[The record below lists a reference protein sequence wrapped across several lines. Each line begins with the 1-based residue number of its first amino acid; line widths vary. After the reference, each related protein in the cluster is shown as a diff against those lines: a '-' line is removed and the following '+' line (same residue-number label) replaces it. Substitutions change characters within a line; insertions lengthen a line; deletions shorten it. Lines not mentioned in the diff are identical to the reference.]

1 MNLKLKAR
9 WRLFRY
15 HRELSRLD
23 REITVHQRACYAY
36 RAKHCLDKDSR
47 RRVLAPPHSYIMDTM
62 LAKDRE
68 MCAKLDELISMI
80 KALRKEHNI

>member
-1 MNLKLKAR
+1 MFKLKAR

-15 HRELSRLD
+15 HRELLKLD
-23 REITVHQRACYAY
+23 CMITVNQRRCYEY
-36 RAKHCLDKDSR
+36 RSKHCLDKDSTKR
-47 RRVLAPPHSYIMDTM
+47 ILAPPHSYIMDTM